1 MYFYISKKMNEKPLF
16 TIGIASYNYANYIK
30 KLLSS
35 IKEQTFKD
43 YEILISDDFSTDNS
57 LQVINEFIE
66 ENPDLCVRVIV
77 AEKNEG
83 LVANKNK
90 LIKNCNGK
98 YLMLCDAD
106 DWMSKDCLSEIAK
119 KIAEENEDGE
129 EAAKIQVIRLSSL
142 IRWICFKIGR
152 ASCRERVFVPV

>member
-1 MYFYISKKMNEKPLF
+1 MNEKPLF

-30 KLLSS
+30 RLLSS

-66 ENPDLCVRVIV
+66 ENPDTCVRLIV

-90 LIKNCNGK
+90 LIENCKGK

-106 DWMSKDCLSEIAK
+106 DWMSKDCLAEMAQKIEI
-119 KIAEENEDGE
+119 ENPDRV
-129 EAAKIQVIRLSSL
+129 ISQVAHIDQNNN
-142 IRWICFKIGR
+142 IPK
-152 ASCRERVFVPV
+152 